1 MLHILVGYAK
11 GGGVDARWSVVF
23 GGEEF
28 FQITKRLHNRLH
40 GVAGDT
46 GALGPREAASYGAM
60 TGANAA
66 ALKGR
71 LRRGDVVILHDPQ
84 TIGLAGPLAEQGA
97 RVVWRCH
104 IGTDRTNA
112 FTNEAWA
119 FLAPHLRQCQAFVFS
134 HWGFVPSDLTGSDVW
149 LIPPSIDP
157 FTAKNRPLPRPRVNA
172 LLARIGLVDGG
183 GAREVAVPAV
193 MGGAGPL
200 EVGDRLVVQVSR
212 WDRLKDM
219 QGVMEGFADRVVGQ
233 SDARL
238 ALVGPAV
245 AAVSDDPEGADVLAE
260 CMAAWEA
267 LPVRHRNAVR
277 LVALPMDD
285 IEVNA
290 LMVNAVQRHATVVVQ
305 KSLEEGFG
313 LTVAEAMWKSRPV
326 VASAIG
332 GIVEQM
338 VPGTGILLP
347 DPSDLAGFG
356 DTLAGLLARPEE
368 MATMGRRAR
377 RHIREGFL
385 GDRHLIAYARLIEHL
400 AQG

>member
-1 MLHILVGYAK
+1 MLG
-11 GGGVDARWSVVF
+11 
-23 GGEEF
+23 
-28 FQITKRLHNRLH
+28 
-40 GVAGDT
+40 
-46 GALGPREAASYGAM
+46 
-60 TGANAA
+60 
-66 ALKGR
+66 
-71 LRRGDVVILHDPQ
+71 
-84 TIGLAGPLAEQGA
+84 
-97 RVVWRCH
+97 
-104 IGTDRTNA
+104 
-112 FTNEAWA
+112 
-119 FLAPHLRQCQAFVFS
+119 
-134 HWGFVPSDLTGSDVW
+134 
-149 LIPPSIDP
+149 
-157 FTAKNRPLPRPRVNA
+157 
-172 LLARIGLVDGG
+172 
-183 GAREVAVPAV
+183 
-193 MGGAGPL
+193 
-200 EVGDRLVVQVSR
+200 
-212 WDRLKDM
+212 
-219 QGVMEGFADRVVGQ
+219 
-233 SDARL
+233 
-238 ALVGPAV
+238 
-245 AAVSDDPEGADVLAE
+245 E

-326 VASAIG
+326 VASAVG

-338 VPGTGILLP
+338 APGTGILLP